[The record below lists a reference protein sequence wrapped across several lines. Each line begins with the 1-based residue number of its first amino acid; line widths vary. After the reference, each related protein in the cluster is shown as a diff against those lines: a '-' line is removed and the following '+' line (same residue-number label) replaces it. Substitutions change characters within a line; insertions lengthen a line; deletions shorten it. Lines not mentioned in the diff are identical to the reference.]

1 MCPLPPA
8 TNHSLSY
15 VMDPRTEDALWE
27 LMTGPF
33 LAVLVGETGRSG
45 N

>member
-1 MCPLPPA
+1 
-8 TNHSLSY
+8 
-15 VMDPRTEDALWE
+15 MDPRTEDTPWE
-27 LMTGPF
+27 LMHIDDGGPF